1 MRATFDDIR
10 PIRPI
15 QQPRPRLRRRRGV
28 SPGLAAMVAIL
39 FAAGLVLLSAR
50 DPLPNGAQPAIV
62 AAPPPEW
69 SEIGDPLQ
77 LFDLSAPELIRLP
90 HFYAARRH
98 SLGGRQD
105 ILTFGQLD
113 GRSPF
118 FRLMLYRVG
127 EEKPDDASLFVDLVR
142 LAATGDVSVIRS
154 SNPAIL
160 PTRFGSLETADVDLI
175 ANADPV
181 PCLGFRGAA
190 LEGNFR
196 LSGFACG
203 TRAQPISRPALSCL
217 IDRLEL
223 DGSGDDS
230 ALADYFA
237 DSELRR
243 DPSCAGTA
251 LGPNRISAD
260 WIDED
265 DAPPP
270 LKLRKMR

>member
-10 PIRPI
+10 PTRLIE
-15 QQPRPRLRRRRGV
+15 QPRRRLRRRRGI
-28 SPGLAAMVAIL
+28 SPGLAAVVAIL
-39 FAAGLVLLSAR
+39 FAAGLVLLSGR
-50 DPLPNGAQPAIV
+50 DPLPSAPATIV
-62 AAPPPEW
+62 AAPPPDW
-69 SEIGDPLQ
+69 NEIGNPLQ
-77 LFDLSAPELIRLP
+77 LFDLSAPELDRLP
-90 HFYAARRH
+90 HVYTARRH
-98 SLGGRQD
+98 RLGGRQD
-105 ILTFGQLD
+105 ILTFGELD

-127 EEKPDDASLFVDLVR
+127 EEKPEDASLFVDLVR
-142 LAATGDVSVIRS
+142 LAATGDASVVRS

-160 PTRFGSLETADVDLI
+160 PTRFGSFDTADVDLV

-181 PCLGFRGAA
+181 PCLGFRGAR

-203 TRAQPISRPALSCL
+203 TRTQPISRPALGCL

-223 DGSGDDS
+223 DGGGDDS
-230 ALADYFA
+230 VLTDYF
-237 DSELRR
+237 SETELHR

-251 LGPNRISAD
+251 LGPNHISAD
-260 WIDED
+260 WMDED

-270 LKLRKMR
+270 LRLRKMR